1 MEPYACL
8 YIENGEPYQAG
19 ACLVLEADETVIG
32 RVSSHQQR
40 PDIAFANAFVS
51 RRHLVIHRE
60 EGGAVLYDLGSK
72 HGTEVG
78 GRPVPPLTAVPLK
91 NTDTISLAGGLV
103 VLRYSDQLTD
113 QTLELERSE
122 IERHLRHLPPLPTGT
137 EPPLRIDKEK
147 RICHVH
153 GHPVFMTE
161 KEWRLFMLLYDQAT
175 LLVPLDEIKR
185 VVWPERSYEGE
196 VPDVGND
203 ELTSLVY
210 RIRKK
215 LQKSSLH
222 IHTVRGSGYLL
233 EEE

>member
-1 MEPYACL
+1 MEPFACL
-8 YIENGEPYQAG
+8 YIEKGEPYQAG

-32 RVSSHQQR
+32 RTSSDQR

-51 RRHLVIHRE
+51 RRHLVIRRDND
-60 EGGAVLYDLGSK
+60 GVFLCDLGSK

-78 GRPVPPLTAVPLK
+78 GTRVPPHTPVPLRNK
-91 NTDTISLAGGLV
+91 DTISLAGGLV

-122 IERHLRHLPPLPTGT
+122 IERRLAHLPTRG
-137 EPPLRIDKEK
+137 EPAFRIDKEK
-147 RICHVH
+147 RVCHVH
-153 GHPVFMTE
+153 GQPVFMTD
-161 KEWRLFMLLYDQAT
+161 KEWRLFTLLYEQAT

-185 VVWPERSYEGE
+185 AVWPERSYDGG

-215 LQKSSLH
+215 LQKSPLH